1 TALIMPFLCH
11 FQSVLTEIPNFL
23 ATSEGRK
30 SSSSIKELME
40 LNKYLNLSTPKTAD
54 YGVTALESFGLEV
67 DPVKGTLK
75 EAELLPLAIPFLC

>member
-1 TALIMPFLCH
+1 
-11 FQSVLTEIPNFL
+11 
-23 ATSEGRK
+23 
-30 SSSSIKELME
+30 ME